1 MDIPRT
7 IGEWDSRWEPRH
19 EDLANV
25 PGVEIRAP
33 TTARIPALSAI
44 ISCMLLA
51 QDFHQRQP
59 FAMLFS
65 AIYVDKNTLTGR
77 LTHETRDRHWRNLF
91 SV

>member
-1 MDIPRT
+1 MAVT
-7 IGEWDSRWEPRH
+7 SRRWIVAGNSRH
-19 EDLANV
+19 EDLASV
-25 PGVEIRAP
+25 PGVEIRVP
-33 TTARIPALSAI
+33 TTALIPGLSAI

-65 AIYVDKNTLTGR
+65 AIYVDKNILAGR
-77 LTHETRDRHWRNLF
+77 LTHETCDRHWRNLF